1 MKLLAEGKKAPL
13 FKADASGGATVSL
26 KDFRGRHVVLY
37 FYPKDDTPGCT
48 TEACGIRDAYPE
60 FERRDVVVLG
70 VSADPVKKHDRFIEK
85 HGLPFTLIADED
97 HKICEAYGVWGEKK
111 FMGRT
116 FMGIHR
122 VTYLIDPDGRIA
134 RVWPK
139 VKPAV
144 HADEILSAMDELAG
158 GR

>member
-1 MKLLAEGKKAPL
+1 MKLLAEGMKAPL
-13 FKADASGGATVSL
+13 FKAEASGGVTVSL
-26 KDFRGRHVVLY
+26 KDLRGRYVVVY

-48 TEACGIRDAYPE
+48 TEACGIRDAYAE
-60 FERRDVVVLG
+60 FKRRDVVVLG

-85 HGLPFTLIADED
+85 HGLPFTLIADAD
-97 HKICEAYGVWGEKK
+97 HRICEAYGVWGEKK

-122 VTYLIDPDGRIA
+122 VTYLINPDGRIA
-134 RVWPK
+134 KVWPK